1 MTDPR
6 STVRRCAAC
15 GRPMEMRRS
24 DVDYPESGL
33 SNVQLMNVPVWT
45 CEDGHR
51 EIEIPATE
59 ELHDLLAELIVR
71 KPGPLSASEV
81 RFVRRQLKLS
91 AKDFGARIGLS
102 QVHVSRIENGKR
114 RVPRATNL
122 LLRLFFAQ
130 QLASRRNRPFPREL
144 EPVLDQLEQL
154 LDVGEHRL
162 KHLDLR
168 PSTPGPTNEW
178 QIAN

>member
-1 MTDPR
+1 
-6 STVRRCAAC
+6 
-15 GRPMEMRRS
+15 MEMRRS

-45 CEDGHR
+45 CEESHR

-91 AKDFGARIGLS
+91 AKEFGARIGLS

-162 KHLDLR
+162 KHVDLE
-168 PSTPGPTNEW
+168 PSTPGPTHEW
-178 QIAN
+178 QVAR